1 MQIMDKIKTQMEIE
15 KNDKQYDVDNII
27 DEYIQNYKGN
37 IKTLSIY
44 NKLLS
49 SNEYLKL
56 VGKIVKFYTLK
67 YSDSEIH
74 RMYLSLENN
83 NIFNNND
90 QISNYLSEYSEE
102 NQKLIIDFLNKI
114 TWNDIYST
122 SNFINSLIP
131 KEKVYLDG
139 TDRVLKKDILELTMY
154 VLINQDRIIG
164 PKRAYLFAKE
174 FGLNKDIPVMYGI
187 SPIDP
192 YLNEFIDGYL
202 TDGGDKNLLCITN
215 YDKRKEYHLNFTSIE
230 YIQNKLANQ
239 IQNKQTIEKTE
250 CEIEE
255 ERQLKARINDAYQKK
270 LLKYSIDSNN

>member
-1 MQIMDKIKTQMEIE
+1 MEGYHMQIMDKIKTQMEIE

-44 NKLLS
+44 NKILS

-139 TDRVLKKDILELTMY
+139 T
-154 VLINQDRIIG
+154 
-164 PKRAYLFAKE
+164 
-174 FGLNKDIPVMYGI
+174 
-187 SPIDP
+187 
-192 YLNEFIDGYL
+192 
-202 TDGGDKNLLCITN
+202 
-215 YDKRKEYHLNFTSIE
+215 
-230 YIQNKLANQ
+230 
-239 IQNKQTIEKTE
+239 
-250 CEIEE
+250 
-255 ERQLKARINDAYQKK
+255 
-270 LLKYSIDSNN
+270 